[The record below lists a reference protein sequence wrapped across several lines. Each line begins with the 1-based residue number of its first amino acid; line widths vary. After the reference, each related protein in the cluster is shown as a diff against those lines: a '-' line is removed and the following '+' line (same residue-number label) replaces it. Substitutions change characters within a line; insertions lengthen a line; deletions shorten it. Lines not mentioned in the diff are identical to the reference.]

1 LAGVACH
8 ASHFVKKE
16 RKMAKRLQYDID
28 SEKLRG
34 MGLNPEKM
42 TLRERHEALNGPVG
56 GKSII
61 EIIERAHGVKFE
73 RKSDDSH
80 AKNDDSGAIVRMENI
95 QVVKVPKFEHKNTES
110 RPKMSPED
118 ILRALGAG
126 DEAFR
131 ILKGKS
137 ASRDGEMAYEQP
149 KLLDVTPLETKN
161 TTKRCSNGRAR
172 PVSRPVQLSLTQGY
186 LHEVLETA

>member
-1 LAGVACH
+1 
-8 ASHFVKKE
+8 
-16 RKMAKRLQYDID
+16 MTKRSQYDID

-42 TLRERHEALNGPVG
+42 TLLERHEALNGPVG

-80 AKNDDSGAIVRMENI
+80 AKSDDFGEVVRMENI
-95 QVVKVPKFEHKNTES
+95 PVIKVPKFERKGTASHQKT
-110 RPKMSPED
+110 SPED

-126 DEAFR
+126 EEAFR

-137 ASRDGEMAYEQP
+137 ANQDGKMAYEQP
-149 KLLDVTPLETKN
+149 KLLDVTPLETKSAP
-161 TTKRCSNGRAR
+161 KRCPKDHSR
-172 PVSRPVQLSLTQGY
+172 PVSRPRQLSLTQGY